1 MIHQFMRLSIYMRIN
16 ASKVRVNLFKD
27 HSFSPN
33 CIACYNCLRAEMP
46 VTESMKK
53 QEEVSSNGKTTV
65 NIGKT
70 AQVGSTILH
79 PRLVEF

>member
-1 MIHQFMRLSIYMRIN
+1 
-16 ASKVRVNLFKD
+16 
-27 HSFSPN
+27 
-33 CIACYNCLRAEMP
+33 MP
-46 VTESMKK
+46 VTESVKK